1 MANWPG
7 DHVGTSEKCAK
18 PVVLDAYLQ
27 TLELW
32 NRQRVNKLL
41 GLQIELYHKKTLP
54 CSGNCSWM
62 FPAICEEPKE
72 NTKNCR
78 IIFVH
83 NWCAATYRI
92 FQFMQGVG
100 CVHL

>member
-41 GLQIELYHKKTLP
+41 GLQID
-54 CSGNCSWM
+54 
-62 FPAICEEPKE
+62 
-72 NTKNCR
+72 
-78 IIFVH
+78 
-83 NWCAATYRI
+83 
-92 FQFMQGVG
+92 
-100 CVHL
+100 

>member
-1 MANWPG
+1 MRSHTFYVSNRSFTSDCKQGGSTDMANWPG

-41 GLQIELYHKKTLP
+41 GLQID
-54 CSGNCSWM
+54 
-62 FPAICEEPKE
+62 
-72 NTKNCR
+72 
-78 IIFVH
+78 
-83 NWCAATYRI
+83 
-92 FQFMQGVG
+92 
-100 CVHL
+100 